1 MPGRLPHHHCNA
13 PYSPPDAED
22 SFQPSRNL
30 LEIRVGELG
39 KKRAFGRHESF

>member
-1 MPGRLPHHHCNA
+1 MRLIRHLMRKIRSSHPA
-13 PYSPPDAED
+13 T
-22 SFQPSRNL
+22 F